1 MRFERCRAESCIFSF
16 KEKSTCLPAISVT
29 GHSWR
34 KVMTIGGNNYLYVAR
49 IVDIIV
55 HDHVII
61 DKNRFFSFPEEGL
74 I

>member
-1 MRFERCRAESCIFSF
+1 
-16 KEKSTCLPAISVT
+16 
-29 GHSWR
+29 
-34 KVMTIGGNNYLYVAR
+34 MTIGGNNYLYVAR

-61 DKNRFFSFPEEGL
+61 DKNSFFSFREEGL

>member
-1 MRFERCRAESCIFSF
+1 
-16 KEKSTCLPAISVT
+16 
-29 GHSWR
+29 
-34 KVMTIGGNNYLYVAR
+34 MTIGGNNYLYAAR